1 MDITNELKDLFGERL
16 KLDEPMSKHTNYR
29 IGGPAKWFVDVR
41 DVNELK
47 SVLNITK
54 ETKTPVFVFGGG
66 SNMLV
71 SDDGFNGVVIKIAM
85 RNQVISEDIVIA
97 DAGVL
102 SSSLARATAKAGLKG
117 LVWAVSLPGTIGGAV
132 RGNAGCFGGEIKD
145 NLISVEVLRD
155 GDVITLK
162 KDDLN
167 FGYRESSIK
176 HSNDI
181 VLSAKFK
188 LEKGDSAA
196 LLKEIDQKLQSRKDS
211 QPLDAGSAGC
221 LFKNYEIKDDAEMQH
236 LVDIIDIPV
245 EMRDSRRISAGWLI
259 DKADLKGFKIG
270 GAQISIKH
278 GNFIVNSSEAT
289 AEHVAQIMAVVKEK
303 VHQKFGILLQEEV
316 QYVGF

>member
-1 MDITNELKDLFGERL
+1 MDINEELKKIFNIRL
-16 KLDEPMSKHTNYR
+16 KLDEQMSKHTNYR

-41 DVNELK
+41 NVNELK
-47 SVLNITK
+47 SVLNIT
-54 ETKTPVFVFGGG
+54 EQTETPVFVFGGG

-71 SDDGFNGVVIKIAM
+71 NDDGFNGVVIKIAM
-85 RNQVISEDIVIA
+85 RSQVISEDIVIA

-102 SSSLARATAKAGLKG
+102 SSSLARTTAKAGLKG

-162 KDDLN
+162 KEDLN

-176 HSNDI
+176 HSDDI
-181 VLSAKFK
+181 VLSAKFRLK
-188 LEKGDSAA
+188 KDNPSK
-196 LLKEIDQKLQSRKDS
+196 LLKELDEKLQHRKDS

-221 LFKNYEIKDDAEMQH
+221 LFKNYEIKDDDELQR
-236 LVDIIDIPV
+236 LGNIFDIPI

-270 GAQISIKH
+270 GAQISVKH

-289 AEHVAQIMAVVKEK
+289 ADHVAQIMAVVKEK
-303 VHQKFGILLQEEV
+303 VHKQFGVLLQEEV